1 MVIIMILVKETF
13 NNTDGKFRVTNFAIE
28 YKRQKMPS
36 TNSYPAH
43 IHDSFIEFEIV
54 HNGQMIQIINGIKY
68 KLTKGSVVI
77 LKPTDCHSLEWSDD
91 ADINTVHFL
100 ASSVSKELIYSIMQH
115 EENIVYSFSGDD
127 EKNILTSS
135 EQLLLEYEKNQ
146 HFCENI
152 IKNLIENICYLTM
165 RNIKTFP
172 FKEKKLTP
180 IQKAVTALQTTFMNN
195 PSLEDIASYVHFN
208 PSYFSRVFKK
218 ATGTSFSQY
227 LIDLKLEYAKKLLC
241 ETNMTI
247 ADICFGSGFGS
258 LSNFSKYFK
267 TKFKMSPNDMR
278 KKHGKTKLEF
288 YSEKSTKTI
297 L

>member
-1 MVIIMILVKETF
+1 MILVKETF
-13 NNTDGKFRVTNFAIE
+13 KNSDGKFRVTNFATE
-28 YKRQKMPS
+28 YLRQKMPS
-36 TNSYPAH
+36 ENSYPAH

-54 HNGQMIQIINGIKY
+54 HNGQMTQIINGNKY
-68 KLTKGSVVI
+68 KLSKGSIVI
-77 LKPTDCHSLEWSDD
+77 LKPTDCHSLKWSDD

-115 EENIVYSFSGDD
+115 DENIIYTFSGDD
-127 EKNILTSS
+127 ETNILANSM
-135 EQLLLEYEKNQ
+135 QLFEEYEKNQ
-146 HFCENI
+146 AFCENI

-165 RNIKTFP
+165 RNINTFP
-172 FKEKKLTP
+172 LREKKLTP
-180 IQKAVTALQTTFMNN
+180 IQKAITALQTTFMNN
-195 PSLEDIASYVHFN
+195 PSLEDVASYVHFN

-227 LIDLKLEYAKKLLC
+227 LINLKLEYAKKLLC

-247 ADICFGSGFGS
+247 VDICFGSGFGS

-267 TKFKMSPNDMR
+267 TKFKMSPTDMR
-278 KKHGKTKLEF
+278 KKYGKTKLEF
-288 YSEKSTKTI
+288 YSKEGTKTI